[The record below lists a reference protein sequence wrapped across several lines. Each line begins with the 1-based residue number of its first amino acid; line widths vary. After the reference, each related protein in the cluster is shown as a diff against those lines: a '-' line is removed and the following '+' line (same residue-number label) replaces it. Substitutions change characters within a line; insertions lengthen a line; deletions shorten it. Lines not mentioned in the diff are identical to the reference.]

1 MANYVLNRDYTL
13 RSTSGVISFIKGEPT
28 FVPKHME
35 REVVAIGAEC
45 VDGVA
50 PSLVPETKKLQ
61 QIPQG
66 EDRNE
71 QIVTAINLLV
81 ERNDANDF
89 TGSGRPTVKAVERLT
104 GFTVEGSEVALAWD
118 EVKKTLG

>member
-1 MANYVLNRDYTL
+1 MPNYVLNRNHTL
-13 RSTSGVISFIKGEPT
+13 RSTSGVISFVKGEPT

-45 VDGVA
+45 VDGEA
-50 PSLVPETKKLQ
+50 PSLLPEVKKTQ
-61 QIPQG
+61 YIPQG
-66 EDRNE
+66 DERNE
-71 QIVTAINLLV
+71 QIITAINLLV

-104 GFTVEGSEVALAWD
+104 GFGVETSEVAAAWD
-118 EVKKTLG
+118 EVKKVLG